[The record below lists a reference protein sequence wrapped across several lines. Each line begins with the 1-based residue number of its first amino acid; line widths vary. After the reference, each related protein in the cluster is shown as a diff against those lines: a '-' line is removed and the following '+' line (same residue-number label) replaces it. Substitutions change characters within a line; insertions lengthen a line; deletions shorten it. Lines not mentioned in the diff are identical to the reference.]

1 MRNTFSCRSRSRAAY
16 ATNTPRSRTSFTASS
31 LYSRLNF
38 RRCIYTLRFQKHL
51 ISVSTKPA
59 AAHTIKSELDT
70 NLHLKGIKV
79 ADAEM
84 NAIDLH
90 RHEFHG
96 ECNYTIKLKPKST
109 R

>member
-1 MRNTFSCRSRSRAAY
+1 
-16 ATNTPRSRTSFTASS
+16 
-31 LYSRLNF
+31 
-38 RRCIYTLRFQKHL
+38 
-51 ISVSTKPA
+51 VSTKPA
-59 AAHTIKSELDT
+59 AAHTVKSELDT

-84 NAIDLH
+84 NAINLH

-96 ECNYTIKLKPKST
+96 ECNYTIKPKPKST